1 MPFVPA
7 IPLGAKT
14 PVKVHTNVILS
25 LKKNNKIIFETTSI
39 LVSLDKSKGDRQ
51 EKNQRTTMYVQTIKC
66 KYKMLKPFSNHF
78 YKNH

>member
-51 EKNQRTTMYVQTIKC
+51 EKIREPQCMCR
-66 KYKMLKPFSNHF
+66 L
-78 YKNH
+78 